1 MGERDRGV
9 PYGGNE
15 ETFWITQARGNPGG
29 KEITMDEIKLKPC
42 PFCGAPAQYKE
53 LGGRWAVECTRHC
66 VATRIMADKKKVS
79 EAWNRRADNG

>member
-1 MGERDRGV
+1 
-9 PYGGNE
+9 
-15 ETFWITQARGNPGG
+15 
-29 KEITMDEIKLKPC
+29 MDEIKLKPC

-66 VATRIMADKKKVS
+66 AATRIMADKKKVS